1 MKNIRNF
8 VCMLIVLGT
17 LIVPVTALSQATN
30 SAKSAVPF
38 NNSFFAVPLMDD
50 YDPLDKQIIV
60 TVTIQEIRALKA
72 MDLFS
77 DPDFYVK
84 IFINGNMFKSPVWR
98 GMKYVEKP
106 NWSASCEVPK
116 NKEFVNITIELWDK
130 DPLGL
135 GQLCDIS
142 PVSYGLRLRQ
152 SYTAE
157 LTYSIATGLWSGDDS
172 TLWDLSG
179 YGRLN
184 GCDDNSIYTKERDCE
199 LFFNIT
205 QTDFDGDGLPYWLE
219 TNIYHTSPLIDN
231 RDEDADG
238 DGVPIEWEYRFG
250 LFYFPWHDDEDDD
263 EESRYYLIYDPNTP
277 ENHSTLDP
285 DNDGL
290 TNVEEYKT
298 WQWGSDPF
306 RKDIFIEIDQMELGP
321 NGEGAYV
328 PTQAYDLIRDAHA
341 KHNIVWHI
349 DDGRLG
355 GGEHIPFKE
364 VFEENDTSN
373 WYWKYFMH
381 GDAQNWRRGV
391 FRWCIVTYNYSWA
404 KGFGF
409 GSNINGSH
417 AGDCFFLSTKY
428 HEMRAK
434 LFPIL
439 DGKLLPRG
447 IFNREMNRAY
457 VYAGVIMHETG
468 HMLNIQAPGYDV
480 SNTIW
485 PWQVNYW
492 RFANYKSCGNYRY
505 VYRGVVDYSDGS
517 HGKNDFDDWGKM
529 DLTAFNPGKSRW

>member
-1 MKNIRNF
+1 MKNIAKL
-8 VCMLIVLGT
+8 VCTLIILGT
-17 LIVPVTALSQATN
+17 LVVPTTALSQVTN

-38 NNSFFAVPLMDD
+38 TNTYFTVPLMDD

-60 TVTIQEIRALKA
+60 TVAIQEIRALKT
-72 MDLFS
+72 MDLLS
-77 DPDFYVK
+77 DPDFYIKV
-84 IFINGNMFKSPVWR
+84 FINGNMFKSPVWR

-106 NWSASCEVPK
+106 NWSAFCEVPK

-130 DPLGL
+130 DPLGR

-142 PVSYGLRLRQ
+142 PVTYGLNLRQ

-157 LTYSIATGLWSGDDS
+157 LTYSIATGVWTGDDS
-172 TLWDLSG
+172 LGDLSG

-219 TNIYHTSPLIDN
+219 TNIYHTSSLIDN
-231 RDEDADG
+231 RGEDADR
-238 DGVPIEWEYRFG
+238 DGVPIEWEHRFG
-250 LFYFPWHDDEDDD
+250 LFFFQWRNYSGYF
-263 EESRYYLIYDPNTP
+263 SVYDPNIS
-277 ENHSTLDP
+277 EDHATLDP

-355 GGEHIPFKE
+355 GGELIPFKK

-381 GDAQNWRRGV
+381 GDAYNWRRGV
-391 FRWCIVTYNYSWA
+391 FRWCIVAYNYSWA

-409 GSNINGSH
+409 GSDINGSH
-417 AGDCFFLSTKY
+417 AADCFFLSTKY

-434 LFPIL
+434 LFSIL
-439 DGKLLPRG
+439 DGKLMPRG

-457 VYAGVIMHETG
+457 VYAGVMMHETG

-517 HGKNDFDDWGKM
+517 HGKNDFDDWGNM
-529 DLTAFNPGKSRW
+529 DLTAFKPGKSRW

>member
-1 MKNIRNF
+1 MKNIAKL
-8 VCMLIVLGT
+8 VCTLIILGT
-17 LIVPVTALSQATN
+17 LVVPTTALSQVTN

-38 NNSFFAVPLMDD
+38 TNTYFTVPLMDD

-60 TVTIQEIRALKA
+60 TVTIQEIRALKT
-72 MDLFS
+72 MDLLS

-84 IFINGNMFKSPVWR
+84 VSINGNMFKSPVWR

-231 RDEDADG
+231 RGEDADG
-238 DGVPIEWEYRFG
+238 DGVPIEWEHRFG
-250 LFYFPWHDDEDDD
+250 LFYFPWYDPSEN
-263 EESRYYLIYDPNTP
+263 ESRYYLIYDPNTP

-321 NGEGAYV
+321 NNEGAYV

-391 FRWCIVTYNYSWA
+391 FRWCIVAYNYSWA

-409 GSNINGSH
+409 GSDINGSH
-417 AGDCFFLSTKY
+417 AADCFFLSTKY

-457 VYAGVIMHETG
+457 VYAGVMMHETG

-505 VYRGVVDYSDGS
+505 VYRGIVDYSDGS
-517 HGKNDFDDWGKM
+517 HGKNDFDDWGNM